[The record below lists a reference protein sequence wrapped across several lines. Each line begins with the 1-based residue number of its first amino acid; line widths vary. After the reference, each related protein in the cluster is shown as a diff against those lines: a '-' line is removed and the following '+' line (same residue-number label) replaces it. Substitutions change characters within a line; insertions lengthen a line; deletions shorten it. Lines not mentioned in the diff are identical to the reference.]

1 MINPEIE
8 DLLLKIGLSDKAR
21 DVYLTL
27 FQQGPSPA
35 SKIAKS
41 ADLKRPT
48 TYDVLAELK
57 TKGLVSEVEKRGV
70 RYFRAETANQL
81 VSYLDQEISVLK
93 NQKNRLNELL
103 PQILSMA
110 GGEQKKTIVKYFEGQ
125 SGFREVAYD
134 QTFSREV
141 LSISNTG
148 AVQQAFS
155 ESVLQVITGGK
166 KKRKVK
172 TRLIIP
178 DDASSK
184 AYIPKYY
191 PPKYLNLF
199 EVRTVPAKQFK
210 WLNELNVYEN
220 KIALFSLET
229 DNREAIIIES
239 PQIAQTMKVM
249 FELAWQQAKPLKY
262 SRG

>member
-21 DVYLTL
+21 DVYLSL
-27 FQQGPSPA
+27 LQQGPSPA
-35 SKIAKS
+35 TRVAQTTG
-41 ADLKRPT
+41 LKRPT
-48 TYDVLAELK
+48 TYDVLSELMV
-57 TKGLVSEVEKRGV
+57 KGLVSEVEKRGV
-70 RYFRAETANQL
+70 RHFRAETAEQL
-81 VSYLDQEISVLK
+81 VSYLNQEISVLE
-93 NQKNRLNELL
+93 NQKTRLKGLL
-103 PQILSMA
+103 PQIQSMA
-110 GGEQKKTIVKYFEGQ
+110 GREYKKTVVKYFEGQ

-134 QTFSREV
+134 QTFSKEV

-148 AVQQAFS
+148 AVQRAFS

-178 DDASSK
+178 DDAASK
-184 AYIPKYY
+184 AYIPRYY
-191 PPKYLNLF
+191 PPQYLRLF

-220 KIALFSLET
+220 KIALFSLSA

-239 PQIAQTMKVM
+239 PQIAQTMRVM
-249 FELAWQQAKPLKY
+249 FELAWLQAKPLKY